1 MMTVLYPSGT
11 RRLHTASR
19 PREPRTFHRAL
30 GGDTRTPLLAQP
42 ELASRWGV
50 GQVHVKVE
58 TSRLGLPSFKIMGA
72 SWAAIEAL
80 RPVLPSWWR
89 PEDGLAPL
97 AGALP
102 EVTLLAA
109 TEGNHGHALARIA
122 RLLGLKAR
130 ILVPESAAE
139 HRVDAIRAEG
149 AEIVCV
155 PGTYDDAV
163 SRSAVEASRNDH
175 VLVSDTSWPGY
186 EHVPSA
192 VIDGYS
198 TILWEV
204 DEQLAETGCGAP
216 DLVLVQVGVGSF
228 AAAVIRHFRGAADG
242 PRIVG
247 VEPAQ
252 AACVMASLA
261 AGRPMA
267 IPGPHTSVMTG
278 LNCGTPSH
286 VAWPSLSGGLDAA
299 VAIED
304 DLAMAGTR
312 TMAEQGIAAGP
323 CSGAGAGAA
332 SELLAGEH
340 ADVHRRLLGMS
351 PNSSVLLFATEGT
364 RDPVP
369 AIEVRNN

>member
-1 MMTVLYPSGT
+1 MRVLYPSGP
-11 RRLHTASR
+11 RQLHTASR
-19 PREPRTFHRAL
+19 PRAPRRFHRAL
-30 GGDTRTPLLAQP
+30 GGDARTPLLAQP
-42 ELASRWGV
+42 ELAARWGV

-72 SWAAIEAL
+72 SWAVIEAL

-89 PEDGLAPL
+89 PEYGLAPL

-102 EVTLLAA
+102 EVTLLTA

-122 RLLGLKAR
+122 RLIGLRAR
-130 ILVPESAAE
+130 VLIPESAAE
-139 HRVDAIRAEG
+139 HRVDAILAEG
-149 AEIVCV
+149 AEVVCV

-163 SRSAVEASRNDH
+163 SQSAVEAARKDH

-186 EHVPSA
+186 ERVPAA

-198 TILWEV
+198 TILWEI
-204 DEQLAETGCGAP
+204 DEQLAEAGCGAP

-228 AAAVIRHFRGAADG
+228 AAAVIRHFRAATGG

-261 AGRPMA
+261 ADRLVT
-267 IPGPHTSVMTG
+267 IPGPHKSMMTG
-278 LNCGTPSH
+278 LNCGSPSY
-286 VAWPSLSGGLDAA
+286 VAWPTLSRGLDAA

-304 DLAMAGTR
+304 DLAMTGTR
-312 TMAEQGIAAGP
+312 TMADQGVAVGP
-323 CSGAGAGAA
+323 CSGAGVGAA
-332 SELLAGEH
+332 GELLAGEH
-340 ADVHRRLLGMS
+340 AGVHRRLLGIGPDS
-351 PNSSVLLFATEGT
+351 TVLLFATEGAH
-364 RDPVP
+364 DPVP
-369 AIEVRNN
+369 ASAARSN